1 MTTIIVIGI
10 VVWICLVA
18 IVLRFFAAASQ
29 SSRADEKKVNTTI
42 ETDWE
47 EMYKELQLDLIKMRM
62 RCSSYRAGVEYAL
75 KWLQEEEADN
85 IHPATN
91 ITHLT
96 DRAMWDKLKT
106 KKHNKE
112 NGN

>member
-1 MTTIIVIGI
+1 MTTTIIAGVIIWLFLI
-10 VVWICLVA
+10 V
-18 IVLRFFAAASQ
+18 IVLKFFAAASET
-29 SSRADEKKVNTTI
+29 SRADGKKLNTNI

-47 EMYKELQLDLIKMRM
+47 GMYKELQLELIKMRM
-62 RCSSYRAGVEYAL
+62 RCSSYRAGVEHAL